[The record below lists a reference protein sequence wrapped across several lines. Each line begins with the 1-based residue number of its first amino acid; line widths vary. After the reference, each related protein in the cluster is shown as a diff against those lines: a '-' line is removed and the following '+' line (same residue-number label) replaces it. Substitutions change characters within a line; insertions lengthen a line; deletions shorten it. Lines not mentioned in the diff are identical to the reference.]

1 MPSKLKIGDH
11 NRGGTPAGQAHK
23 RRGHSGPLFEILRF
37 EETQDCPLGRG
48 KSRNSGDTPGK
59 LQHPFAPNPGDT
71 PGKLQHPFAPNP
83 GDTPGCR
90 PKSFALKQRRS
101 VPWRLV
107 NPGIVLALGLAMALT
122 AYAQTAEEI
131 ESPAVTRVVDK
142 LACTCGCKMSMAC
155 QMDPYPG
162 CKVCYSHRLKVL
174 EMQKAGMSDQ
184 AILSRIVQD
193 EGKAILLTP
202 PGIIGS
208 LSFYT
213 AGILGLILVLF
224 VIRKYRQKGVAA
236 VAVAAETDD
245 PALSRYH
252 DQIEKETAK
261 LE

>member
-1 MPSKLKIGDH
+1 LPSKLNH
-11 NRGGTPAGQAHK
+11 
-23 RRGHSGPLFEILRF
+23 E
-37 EETQDCPLGRG
+37 
-48 KSRNSGDTPGK
+48 
-59 LQHPFAPNPGDT
+59 PGDI
-71 PGKLQHPFAPNP
+71 PGP
-83 GDTPGCR
+83 C
-90 PKSFALKQRRS
+90 PKSFALNERRIVPARSVSTRPGNPGDIPGFCPKSFALNKCRIVPARLIRTRSGDMPRPPRPGDIPGPCSKSFALNERRS
-101 VPWRLV
+101 VPWRLL
-107 NPGIVLALGLAMALT
+107 NFGISRILFALALALT
-122 AYAQTAEEI
+122 AHAQTAEEI

-174 EMQKAGMSDQ
+174 EMQKAGMGDQ
-184 AILSRIVQD
+184 AILDKLAQD

-202 PGIIGS
+202 PGVIGS
-208 LSFYT
+208 ISFYT

-236 VAVAAETDD
+236 VAVASETED